1 MLTAILLA
9 VALVC
14 ATVLI
19 HYECLRAT
27 SALIPHLHMRPRSR
41 MIVVLGAALLGHTI
55 EISLYAWVYH
65 VMDDF
70 LELGSIA
77 GEFTGGALDYF
88 YFSAT
93 TFTTLGIGDV
103 YAKGY
108 MRLVAGMESLNGLV
122 LIGWSASFT
131 YLSMEKFWEDH
142 RVAQPRRPSFDDRAG
157 SE

>member
-1 MLTAILLA
+1 MLIAILLA

-27 SALIPHLHMRPRSR
+27 SALIPHLNMAPQSR
-41 MIVVLGAALLGHTI
+41 MVVVLGAALFGHTL
-55 EISLYAWVYH
+55 EIGLYAWVYH
-65 VMDDF
+65 VMDD
-70 LELGSIA
+70 LLGLGSIA
-77 GEFTGGALDYF
+77 GEFSGGALDYF

-103 YAKGY
+103 YAKGH
-108 MRLVAGMESLNGLV
+108 MRLIAGIESLNGLV

-131 YLSMEKFWEDH
+131 YLSMEKFWGDH
-142 RVAQPRRPSFDDRAG
+142 RASPPRRPSFDDRPG